1 MKSFNNRDFSNK
13 ILSNFCLEHK
23 DAAVVSPLN
32 VDNRI
37 YTVNK
42 SIFDTDIYGNGDNAL
57 VIHDSS
63 GDLLLFHYSYNQL
76 KPPTADISIANTGG
90 NPAYT
95 IRGVLLDETDSTSV
109 ATVGYVDSVVS
120 ADTRIWQEDVL
131 DVVAALPTAEL
142 NTGDR
147 YLVIGSVE
155 TYENSIMEWDGD
167 SWVESVPFV
176 DWAVQSQ
183 SNYHL
188 YAFMEINSVNQWK
201 DFGGALTYSAGEG
214 LNLSGTRFSF
224 KRADPSD
231 PDNITAQ
238 RGGLAVHPTE
248 GAYVYHVAPF
258 YINDAGQL
266 DFNYSSDHFV
276 VGKIGD
282 ETGILYPLQLA
293 TATAP
298 LVATYN
304 EDTHLTNF
312 ALSYENPIYINNGKA
327 SLKVY
332 SLGGLYVDGTNGL
345 ILNIK
350 TGGGILLDPSNGEAY
365 IDPNLVGIED
375 IEDFR
380 FTTRDD
386 HVYALP
392 SGFTNS
398 ATANFTLLYKVG
410 TGPNAYYTPT
420 EFEYRVYTTGANILN
435 VLVPYDASM
444 EGYSFRIIAR
454 A

>member
-23 DAAVVSPLN
+23 DAAVVSPQN

-57 VIHDSS
+57 IIHDSS
-63 GDLLLFHYSYNQL
+63 GDLLLFHYRINQL
-76 KPPTADISIANTGG
+76 KPPNDHISIANDS
-90 NPAYT
+90 NVPAYT
-95 IRGVLLDETDSTSV
+95 IRDILLDDTDDDSV
-109 ATVGYVDSVVS
+109 ATVGYVKSLLNNTDWVWKFDVISKTSTVP
-120 ADTRIWQEDVL
+120 DTPSD
-131 DVVAALPTAEL
+131 
-142 NTGDR
+142 GDR
-147 YLVIGSVE
+147 YLIVGSTPGGAWEGHLNDIAEWDSGTSTWIFETPEDDPLVKWAVRTTDNGHIHLWDILNSLAQWVDLGGMFSYRQGNGIYIE
-155 TYENSIMEWDGD
+155 GTTISFVPKTDGGLNVGSTGAYIDFVSPFYVDANHKFNFKYSEDHFAISTYE
-167 SWVESVPFV
+167 
-176 DWAVQSQ
+176 
-183 SNYHL
+183 
-188 YAFMEINSVNQWK
+188 
-201 DFGGALTYSAGEG
+201 GENG
-214 LNLSGTRFSF
+214 VFL
-224 KRADPSD
+224 
-231 PDNITAQ
+231 
-238 RGGLAVHPTE
+238 
-248 GAYVYHVAPF
+248 
-258 YINDAGQL
+258 
-266 DFNYSSDHFV
+266 
-276 VGKIGD
+276 
-282 ETGILYPLQLA
+282 PLQLT

-298 LVATYN
+298 LVATYD
-304 EDTHLTNF
+304 EDTHLTNLTF
-312 ALSYENPIYINNGKA
+312 SYENPIYINNGKA

-345 ILNIK
+345 VLNIR
-350 TGGGILLDPSNGEAY
+350 TGGGILLDPTNGEAY

-375 IEDFR
+375 IEDFS
-380 FTTRDD
+380 FTTTDD

-410 TGPNAYYTPT
+410 TDPNAYYTPT

-444 EGYSFRIIAR
+444 AGFTFRIIAK